1 MKRPEIIMNRWGEI
15 HNLIQDAKR
24 ILLST
29 HVNPDGDGLGS
40 EAALYYWFQKQ
51 GKDCR
56 ILNPSGLSEEYQQVF
71 DFTKFEEY
79 DQAAH
84 RDWLSEVDLAMIFD
98 IGEFN
103 RLQELGQDLKDLGIT
118 TVSIDHHP
126 HRNPNGFMYTVH
138 DLSASATG
146 YLIYEYMRYAS
157 EQAGEE
163 LILDHREAEG
173 LYVALM
179 TDTGSFRYSN
189 TTPEAHEMARDLIR
203 QGVEPYVLY
212 AALYESSPI
221 ERMKLLGAA
230 LETITLAAGGALAW
244 FKVTQDMMWRIG
256 AKSEHID
263 GFTDMVRS
271 VKGAEVALMFHEQGK
286 ERCRINFRS
295 KGKIKI
301 NALAR
306 KLGGGGHEFAAG
318 ATLHMSLDKALKQI
332 VPLVEAEIKAQLT

>member
-1 MKRPEIIMNRWGEI
+1 MNRWSDI
-15 HNLIQDAKR
+15 HQLIQGADR

-40 EAALYYWFQKQ
+40 EVALYYWLKKQ

-56 ILNPSGLSEEYQQVF
+56 ILNPSGLNDEYQQVF

-79 DQAAH
+79 DRAAH
-84 RDWLSEVDLAMIFD
+84 KDWLISVDLAIIFD

-103 RLQELGQDLKDLGIT
+103 RLQELGEDINELNLT

-138 DLSASATG
+138 DLSASATS
-146 YLIYEYMRYAS
+146 YLIYEYMLYAAD
-157 EQAGEE
+157 QAGEE
-163 LILDHREAEG
+163 LTLGREEAEG

-179 TDTGSFRYSN
+179 TDTGSFHYSN
-189 TTPEAHEMARDLIR
+189 TTPEAHEMAGKLIS
-203 QGVEPYVLY
+203 QGVEPYELY
-212 AALYESSPI
+212 TAIYESSPV
-221 ERMKLLGAA
+221 ERLRLLGAA
-230 LETITLAAGGALAW
+230 LETIKITADGKLAW
-244 FKVTQDMMWRIG
+244 FTVTRDMMWRTG
-256 AKSEHID
+256 AKSEHIG

-271 VKGAEVALMFHEQGK
+271 VKGAELALMFHEQGD

-295 KGKIKI
+295 KGKVKI
-301 NALAR
+301 NSLAR

-318 ATLHMSLDKALKQI
+318 ATIQISLDEAISKI
-332 VPLVEAEIKAQLT
+332 VPQVEAEIKAQLAEMK